1 LIVQPVDP
9 TLSVIVPIYNGSK
22 TIRECLDALFASSFR
37 QFEVI
42 VVDDGSDDGA
52 HQIVAEYPCQTIAQ
66 ANAGPGA
73 ARNSGARAA
82 RGQILFFLDAD
93 ILVKPDSLAQIVA
106 TFAARP
112 DVGALFGSF
121 GTHTTPDNFV
131 TVYKNLQHHYT
142 HQTASENAST
152 FCGGFG
158 AVRRQIFESVG
169 GFHPPHRF
177 LEDIE
182 IGYRLHVAGVTILL
196 CKEIQFT
203 HCKHYTLRSLVLSDL
218 RGRAVPWTR
227 LMLAKRL
234 FRNDLNTRTH
244 NVLSVPCAIAIPLA
258 FLAALLGHA
267 VMAAVSGTLLV
278 GIFALLN
285 RDFLSF
291 LARTVSVG
299 FALRAIPLIWLGY
312 LYSALGVAIG
322 VWHHVTGAQREDY
335 AVNSQPELE
344 KLASAGAEDAA
355 TR

>member
-1 LIVQPVDP
+1 LNVQPVDP
-9 TLSVIVPIYNGSK
+9 TLSVIVPVYNGSK

-37 QFEVI
+37 EFEVI

-52 HQIVAEYPCQTIAQ
+52 HRIVAEYPCQTIAQ

-73 ARNSGARAA
+73 ARNAGARAA

-121 GTHTTPDNFV
+121 GTHTTPGNFV

-142 HQTASENAST
+142 HQTASENAAT

-158 AVRRQIFESVG
+158 AVRRQVFESIG

-182 IGYRLHVAGVTILL
+182 IGYRLHVAGVAILL

-218 RGRAVPWTR
+218 HGRAVPWTR

-258 FLAALLGHA
+258 ILPALLGHP
-267 VMAAVSGTLLV
+267 VAAVVSAMLLV
-278 GIFALLN
+278 GVFAFLN

-291 LARTVSVG
+291 LARTVSVV
-299 FALRAIPLIWLGY
+299 FALRAMPLLWLGY

-322 VWHHVTGAQREDY
+322 VWHHVTGARREDY
-335 AVNSQPELE
+335 AVDSSRELE
-344 KLASAGAEDAA
+344 RIAAEDAGL
-355 TR
+355 R